1 MMMTI
6 VIIIEITI
14 RERVILLIIWT
25 WKKKSY
31 IISNHSFSIAS
42 YFTNRTK
49 VFDKITTKIH
59 TQVISFTCTWKA
71 STNEYVSKWKGN
83 SRDLDSDVHVEKEKN
98 TFAYI
103 LKCVQSNRSS
113 FLYYYPFFQENSPLV
128 WHIHAAAITILKKK

>member
-6 VIIIEITI
+6 IIIIEITI

-83 SRDLDSDVHVEKEKN
+83 SRDLDSDVHVENEKILLR
-98 TFAYI
+98 TF
-103 LKCVQSNRSS
+103 SS
-113 FLYYYPFFQENSPLV
+113 VYNQTAPVSF
-128 WHIHAAAITILKKK
+128 IITHFSRKTAHLFGTFTLLQ